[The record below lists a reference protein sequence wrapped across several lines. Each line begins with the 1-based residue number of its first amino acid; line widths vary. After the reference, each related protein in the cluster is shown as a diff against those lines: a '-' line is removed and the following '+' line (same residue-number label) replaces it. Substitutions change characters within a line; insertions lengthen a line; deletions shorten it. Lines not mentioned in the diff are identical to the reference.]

1 MKLNFKIRIKN
12 PAFWIPLIAGVVT
25 MFMGFLQMEP
35 QDFSSWAG
43 LWEAIVT
50 FMGNPYFVVSVL
62 IYILAAFMDPTT
74 PGIGDSEASL
84 AKNKTTDTV
93 QDMVRKV
100 QMEAENNE
108 AAEAKKEGVK

>member
-1 MKLNFKIRIKN
+1 MKLNFKIRINN
-12 PAFWIPLIAGVVT
+12 PTFWITLIAGVAT

-43 LWEAIVT
+43 LWDAIVT

-74 PGIGDSEASL
+74 PGVGDSEASL
-84 AKNKTTDTV
+84 AKNKATNTV
-93 QDMVRKV
+93 QDIVRKL

-108 AAEAKKEGVK
+108 AEETKKERVK